1 MFSVG
6 NGQCLCLMACVH
18 FSHCGSDQLWSNLL
32 YAYYFPPLAF
42 CVLILCTAP
51 IFIYII
57 YTYIYIIRVI
67 LLWTVALKLWLWC
80 RDYYIK
86 LQWIWKSQFPWCR
99 LVLGWKS
106 TSFDLFCFIQCF
118 LLCRHCHPLIFL

>member
-57 YTYIYIIRVI
+57 YTYIYIIYTFSI
-67 LLWTVALKLWLWC
+67 YIYIIYTFSIYI
-80 RDYYIK
+80 YYIYIYLAEVNGEK
-86 LQWIWKSQFPWCR
+86 EFSGELSLK
-99 LVLGWKS
+99 
-106 TSFDLFCFIQCF
+106 
-118 LLCRHCHPLIFL
+118 